1 MSKLEFFKKLAEM
14 WKHRND
20 KYDPGSPDYVGH
32 RAAKLAGKARCT
44 CAEHGTWDLGN
55 GKLTDIMC
63 PFHGR

>member
-1 MSKLEFFKKLAEM
+1 MTRLDFFRQLAEK

-20 KYDPGSPDYVGH
+20 KYDPVNKDYVGH
-32 RAAKLAGKARCT
+32 IEAKKAGKAKCT
-44 CAEHGTWDLGN
+44 CAEHGTWDLGD